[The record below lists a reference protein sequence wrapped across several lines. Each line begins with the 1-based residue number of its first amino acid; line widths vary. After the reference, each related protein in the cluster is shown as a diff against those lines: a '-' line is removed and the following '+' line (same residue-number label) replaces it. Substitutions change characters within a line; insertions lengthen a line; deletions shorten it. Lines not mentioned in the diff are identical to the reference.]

1 MEKILLY
8 KIIIFSI
15 IGISILFSIIKVL
28 RSSNIDY
35 VIAPIIDT
43 IANILTFM
51 FILLKYENVNNI
63 LSYFI
68 KNILG
73 DLYLTNGIIKIINI
87 GTPQYFY
94 YTK

>member
-8 KIIIFSI
+8 KIIIFGI
-15 IGISILFSIIKVL
+15 IGMSILLSIMKVL

-35 VIAPIIDT
+35 VISPIIDT
-43 IANILTFM
+43 IASILTFM
-51 FILLKYENVNNI
+51 LILLKYENINSI

-73 DLYLTNGIIKIINI
+73 DLYLTNGIIKIIGI
-87 GTPQYFY
+87 IALF
-94 YTK
+94 

>member
-8 KIIIFSI
+8 KIIIFGI
-15 IGISILFSIIKVL
+15 IGMSILLSIMKVL

-35 VIAPIIDT
+35 VISPIIDT
-43 IANILTFM
+43 IASILTFM
-51 FILLKYENVNNI
+51 LILLKYENINSI

-73 DLYLTNGIIKIINI
+73 DLYL
-87 GTPQYFY
+87 
-94 YTK
+94 

>member
-8 KIIIFSI
+8 KIIIFGI
-15 IGISILFSIIKVL
+15 IGMSILLSIMKVL

-35 VIAPIIDT
+35 VISPIIDT
-43 IANILTFM
+43 IASILTFM
-51 FILLKYENVNNI
+51 LILLKYENINSI

-73 DLYLTNGIIKIINI
+73 DLYLTNGIIKIIGI
-87 GTPQYFY
+87 
-94 YTK
+94 